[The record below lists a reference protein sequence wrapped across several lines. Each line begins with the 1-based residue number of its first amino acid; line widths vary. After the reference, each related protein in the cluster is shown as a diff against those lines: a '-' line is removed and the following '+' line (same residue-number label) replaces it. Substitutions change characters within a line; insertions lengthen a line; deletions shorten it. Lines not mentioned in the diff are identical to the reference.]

1 MAVEFIH
8 RQQRLFERIEK
19 IMSDVLEYE
28 LHSHCECEEWDS
40 ENDCPVL
47 DSDGNP
53 VPARE
58 CYGCWSDTMANIRWD
73 MLAPFLSANSIG
85 EDDRLY
91 IGGDGIGWQRRSG
104 YTIAKPTIEDIVQR
118 LGGDMDFT
126 LYFKFDGKDLS
137 VRRSSHDE
145 PTGTGPLVFRL
156 ATDEEIE
163 FWEYSR

>member
-1 MAVEFIH
+1 
-8 RQQRLFERIEK
+8 
-19 IMSDVLEYE
+19 MSEVIEYE
-28 LHSHCECEEWDS
+28 VSSNCTCTEYDS
-40 ENDCPVL
+40 ENDCEVT
-47 DSDGNP
+47 DSNGNP
-53 VPARE
+53 VPARD
-58 CYGCWSDTMANIRWD
+58 CYGCWKDDMSNVSWD
-73 MLAPFLSANSIG
+73 MLAPWLADNGI
-85 EDDRLY
+85 EADDKLY

-104 YTIAKPTIEDIVQR
+104 YTIAEPTIEAIVER

-126 LYFKFDGKDLS
+126 LYFKYDGKNLT